1 MEQEELLA
9 KMLSFI
15 DLHEGDS
22 CDEWYATPREFA
34 ASVLTEFAAFLG
46 ENLVVP
52 AYVPQVKKNVI
63 DRAALLRE
71 LMPALIKMLNRSM
84 NAAVDRK
91 EEEMNKGETF
101 TGDAE

>member
-1 MEQEELLA
+1 MTEEELLA

-15 DLHEGDS
+15 ELHEGMD

-34 ASVLTEFAAFLG
+34 ATVLTEFAAFLG

-71 LMPALIKMLNRSM
+71 LLPGINKLFNLQF
-84 NAAVDRK
+84 NAAVSQ
-91 EEEMNKGETF
+91 
-101 TGDAE
+101 